1 MLSKL
6 TFTPAVGSAIDIHAS
21 TGSYKVSRAEGIS
34 GPPAPRD
41 VLKVAPGRAGSL
53 DDTRMVSHRDIVI
66 EGEIIGTSQTD
77 VWTKWDALA
86 AAFQSTLLVRGTLT
100 VTLPDATERQI
111 SVVLS
116 GAAQP
121 SFEGG
126 SAYLQYQL
134 NLRAPDP
141 HWYSTTVKTGTVTVS
156 SMGITPVR
164 SSSVNLVN
172 AGNAPTPLVIGMT
185 KDLGGAN
192 FSFWYDWRVTPPTAY
207 SASVSNPQIF
217 QTGHVSEYG
226 PDTMTVDT
234 GTRTTATTGTH
245 AATVAATSE
254 WPLGYPGTS
263 SWTAQ
268 VGDDGSGV
276 APRAVYHFVVS
287 WRDAWW

>member
-6 TFTPAVGSAIDIHAS
+6 TFTPAVGSAIDLHAS
-21 TGSYKVSRAEGIS
+21 SGSYKVSRAEGIV

-41 VLKVAPGRAGSL
+41 VLKVAPGRDGSL

-86 AAFQSTLLVRGTLT
+86 AAFQSTMLSRGTLT
-100 VTLPDATERQI
+100 VTLPDGTTQRQI

-126 SAYLQYQL
+126 SAFLQYQV

-141 HWYSTTVKTGTVTVS
+141 RWLGTTVNS
-156 SMGITPVR
+156 SALGI
-164 SSSVNLVN
+164 SSS
-172 AGNAPTPLVIGMT
+172 A
-185 KDLGGAN
+185 
-192 FSFWYDWRVTPPTAY
+192 
-207 SASVSNPQIF
+207 
-217 QTGHVSEYG
+217 
-226 PDTMTVDT
+226 
-234 GTRTTATTGTH
+234 
-245 AATVAATSE
+245 AATSSTNTVTSAGTAPALPTFTWTGGTGTGRLVDKVTVNVPSAYSSIAPGGSALILDDSPTATPLAGGETVNTSTRISTLAGLSATTE
-254 WPLGYPGTS
+254 WPALYPGSSTWNWSIQTS
-263 SWTAQ
+263 S
-268 VGDDGSGV
+268 GSGGTTTCTMT
-276 APRAVYHFVVS
+276 